1 MKLKSLKM
9 HFTINLSIFIEFDWI
24 AFNLKKTIF
33 KKMKVFQRIILKKFI
48 SHKNMLIKNLCK
60 KPLIM

>member
-9 HFTINLSIFIEFDWI
+9 HFTINLSFFIEFDWI

-33 KKMKVFQRIILKKFI
+33 
-48 SHKNMLIKNLCK
+48 
-60 KPLIM
+60 